1 MAKEKPENIKTT
13 KTEPLEK
20 QLWKAADKLRKNID
34 AAEYKHIVLGLIFLK
49 YISDSFEQQFA
60 KLSAGAGEFAG
71 ADPEDKDEYSAE
83 NVFFVPQDARWSYLQ
98 SNARQPEIGKM
109 VDAAMDAI
117 EKENTSLKG
126 VLPKVFARDNLD
138 PASLGQLIDLVGNIA
153 LGDAKSRSADVL
165 GHVFEYFLGEFAL
178 AEGKQGGQFYTPRS
192 VVELLVEML
201 EPYQG
206 RVFDPCCGSGGMF
219 VQSEKF
225 VADHQGR
232 LNDISIYGQESNQT
246 TWRLAKMN
254 LAIRGIEASQ
264 VKWNNE
270 GSFLNDA
277 HKDVKADY
285 IIANPP
291 FNVSDWSGELLR
303 TDGRWQYGV
312 PPAGNANFAWLQH
325 FIYHL
330 SPQGQAGVVL
340 AKGAL
345 TSKTSGEGEIRKALI
360 EQGNLIDCIVNLPA
374 KLFLNT
380 QIPAALWFM
389 RRSRN
394 APSPF
399 KGEGKKP
406 PAFADRSKEIL
417 FIDARNLGHLI
428 NRRTK
433 ELSHSDIKQITD
445 TYHNWRN
452 IPSPLVGE
460 GQGEGATAYQDIPGF
475 CASVRLDR
483 VKELDYVL
491 TPGRYVGLPDDEDDF
506 NFAERFNGLK
516 AEFAAQLIEEE
527 KLNKSIAEN
536 LARVKL

>member
-1 MAKEKPENIKTT
+1 MAKAT
-13 KTEPLEK
+13 KETKDEPLEK

-34 AAEYKHIVLGLIFLK
+34 AAEYKHVVMGLIFLK
-49 YISDSFEQQFA
+49 YISDSFEEMFT
-60 KLSAGAGEFAG
+60 KLQAGEGEMAG
-71 ADPEDKDEYSAE
+71 ADPEDNDEYKAE
-83 NVFFVPQDARWSYLQ
+83 NIFFVPPEARWSYLV
-98 SNARQPEIGKM
+98 AKAKLPTIGTV
-109 VDAAMDAI
+109 VDEAMDAI
-117 EKENTSLKG
+117 EKENPSLKG
-126 VLPKVFARDNLD
+126 VLPKVFARQNLD
-138 PASLGQLIDLVGNIA
+138 PASLGGLIDLVGNIA

-192 VVELLVEML
+192 IVELLVAML
-201 EPYQG
+201 EPYKG

-225 VADHQGR
+225 VGEHQGR
-232 LNDISIYGQESNQT
+232 VNDISIYGQESNQT

-254 LAIRGIEASQ
+254 LAIRGIDSSQ

-277 HKDVKADY
+277 HKDLKADF

-303 TDGRWQYGV
+303 GDGRWQFGA

-325 FIYHL
+325 FAYHL
-330 SPQGQAGVVL
+330 NPQGKAGVVL

-360 EQGNLIDCIVNLPA
+360 ADGNLIDCVVNLPA

-380 QIPAALWFM
+380 QIPAALWFLN
-389 RRSRN
+389 RARN
-394 APSPF
+394 NGHPR
-399 KGEGKKP
+399 KN
-406 PAFADRSKEIL
+406 EIL

-433 ELSHSDIKQITD
+433 ELSHEDIQQIAD
-445 TYHNWRN
+445 TYHAW
-452 IPSPLVGE
+452 ST
-460 GQGEGATAYQDIPGF
+460 GEGAYEDVKGF
-475 CASVRLDR
+475 CASVPLSRAE
-483 VKELDYVL
+483 ELGYVL
-491 TPGRYVGLPDDEDDF
+491 TPGRYVGLPDEEDDF
-506 NFAERFNGLK
+506 NFAERFATLK
-516 AEFAAQLIEEE
+516 ADFEAQLLEET
-527 KLNKSIAEN
+527 KLNKVIAEN
-536 LARVKL
+536 LAKVQA